1 MYKRRSPSLTNLTI
15 NSIMSKR
22 KIGKTYFT
30 YNDVNYIFPAPME
43 IICTYVLYIKNVE
56 VMRIN
61 HYFDKNA
68 LLLFVHVSRNNNNN
82 KNKLYKNLNV
92 KREFL
97 ETSNL
102 LLIEIFNQN

>member
-22 KIGKTYFT
+22 KIGKPYFT

-43 IICTYVLYIKNVE
+43 IICTTLCAIVYIKNVE

-68 LLLFVHVSRNNNNN
+68 LLLFCTC
-82 KNKLYKNLNV
+82 
-92 KREFL
+92 EP
-97 ETSNL
+97 E
-102 LLIEIFNQN
+102 Q